1 MKIIGYN
8 YAAIH
13 VIVHLVVAFLLYLC
27 VQPDLSLDV
36 MTLIAIAFG
45 TAVVDLDHVFLWK
58 DIGIR
63 DYLKLRSVE
72 EYGKP
77 RRYKFHN
84 FMVMCGLFGGS
95 LLVLVN
101 DYYLI
106 GLVFVAAL
114 LHMLWDF
121 IEDIAV
127 FRMGYG
133 HWI

>member
-1 MKIIGYN
+1 MKVMGYN

-13 VIVHLVVAFLLYLC
+13 VMVHIVVALLLYVA
-27 VQPDLSLDV
+27 VQPDLSLN
-36 MTLIAIAFG
+36 MLKLAIIAAG

-58 DIGIR
+58 ERGIR
-63 DYLKLRSVE
+63 GYLKLRSVE

-84 FMVMCGLFGGS
+84 FMVICGLFGGS
-95 LLVLVN
+95 LLIVVN

-106 GLVFVAAL
+106 GLFFAAAL
-114 LHMLWDF
+114 LHTLWDL
-121 IEDIAV
+121 IEDLVI